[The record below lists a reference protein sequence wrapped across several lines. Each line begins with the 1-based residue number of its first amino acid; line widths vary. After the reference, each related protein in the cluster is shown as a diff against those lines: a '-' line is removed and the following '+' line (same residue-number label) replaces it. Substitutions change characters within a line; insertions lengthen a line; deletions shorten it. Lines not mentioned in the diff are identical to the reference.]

1 MSIADIAAA
10 VVGLRETTYKE
21 HQRLVGGF
29 DELRAGL
36 SALQTALDETVDRR
50 LAASAQGLRD
60 LERRLQNE
68 HDRRLEAIL
77 TTLMDVVERLT
88 ALSDGAEA
96 SDDPAELQ
104 QRLASLAVPRDKLRR
119 LLDEAGVHPFV
130 AEGEPYD
137 PLRHEV
143 VRREFMPACRHEY
156 VLAELKPG
164 YVREGIDHTLVRA
177 KVIVAAPPVMEG
189 SADG

>member
-1 MSIADIAAA
+1 MADIAAA

-21 HQRLVGGF
+21 HQRLVGGM
-29 DELRAGL
+29 DELRATVSSL
-36 SALQTALDETVDRR
+36 RTALDETVDKR

-60 LERRLQNE
+60 LERRLQSE

-77 TTLMDVVERLT
+77 TTVMDVVERLT
-88 ALSDGAEA
+88 ALSDGAVA
-96 SDDPAELQ
+96 SDDPTELQ
-104 QRLASLAVPRDKLRR
+104 QRLASLEAPRDKLRR
-119 LLDEAGVHPFV
+119 ILDEAGVRPFA

-143 VRREFMPACRHEY
+143 VRREFVPACRHEY

-164 YVREGIDHTLVRA
+164 YVREGIDQIGRA
-177 KVIVAAPPVMEG
+177 HV
-189 SADG
+189 